1 MVMREQVDV
10 AVIGAGHAGLNAI
23 KEIRKVTD
31 DWVLINGGPL
41 GTTCARIGCMPSK
54 VAIHLADAYQMRDKL
69 KRYGVSGG
77 DALALDRSAA
87 LEHVRDLRDTF
98 VDLVLANTTD
108 EMDDDHLIEDY
119 AELLDAHRLRVGE
132 REIRAD
138 AIVVAT
144 GARSVVPPA
153 WTAAFGD
160 GILAVDDI
168 FEQAELPASV
178 AVIGLGP
185 IGLEIGQALH
195 RLGVVV
201 TGIDHGERVCRIQD
215 PAVNRAAMDI
225 FQREFPLWLGDEP
238 QVERCDGGFRVRAGA
253 REIVVQKLFLALG
266 RHPNLARLRVDRLG
280 VPMGEHGVPRCD
292 PATLQVART
301 SVYLAGD
308 AAGGIATL
316 QRAAAQGRIAGFNAV
331 HRRKRRW
338 QAPTPM
344 AIVFSEPN
352 VAVVGMPWG
361 AFDERRMAVAE
372 QRFGPVGRA
381 LIMGR
386 NRGLLRV
393 YAERRSG
400 RILGASMV
408 GPRCEHLAHLLAW
421 AIEQRMT
428 VARALTMPFYH
439 PVIEEALQDALLEL
453 HAELAKARV
462 SLGTRMLK
470 PTRTLVGLG
479 AGASR

>member
-1 MVMREQVDV
+1 MQKRVDV

-31 DWVLINGGPL
+31 NWVLINGGPL

-54 VAIHLADAYQMRDKL
+54 VAIQLADTYKMRDKL

-77 DALALDRSAA
+77 DALALDRPAA

-108 EMDDDHLIEDY
+108 EMDDEHLIQDY

-132 REIRAD
+132 REISAD

-144 GARSVVPPA
+144 GARSVVPDA
-153 WTAAFGD
+153 WRAEFAD
-160 GILAVDDI
+160 GILTADDI
-168 FEQAELPASV
+168 FEQEELPASV

-195 RLGVVV
+195 RLGVAV
-201 TGIDHGERVCRIQD
+201 TGVDHGQRLSRIQD
-215 PAVNRAAMDI
+215 PAVNLAAVDI
-225 FQREFPLWLGDEP
+225 FQREFPLWFGDEP
-238 QVERCDGGFRVRAGA
+238 KVERCDGGFLVRAGE
-253 REIVVQKLFLALG
+253 RETIVEKLFLALG
-266 RHPNLARLRVDRLG
+266 RQPNLERLRLDRLG
-280 VPMGEHGVPRCD
+280 APVDGNGVPSYH
-292 PATLQVART
+292 PETLRVGRT
-301 SVYLAGD
+301 SVYMTGD
-308 AAGGIATL
+308 AAGGIANL

-338 QAPTPM
+338 QAHTPM

-352 VAVVGMPWG
+352 IAAVGMPWRD
-361 AFDERRMAVAE
+361 FDERRMAVAQ

-381 LIMGR
+381 LIMGQ

-393 YAERRSG
+393 YAARRSG

-421 AIEQRMT
+421 AVEQQMT
-428 VARALTMPFYH
+428 VERALKMPFYH

-453 HAELAKARV
+453 KAELAKAHPGWASGWLRPARAPIRGSV
-462 SLGTRMLK
+462 
-470 PTRTLVGLG
+470 PT
-479 AGASR
+479 